1 MAAFYEAGASSI
13 PPQNYYSESTVT
25 SESVQVLNLL
35 DLKPIRNARF
45 EATEEGLVTLFV
57 PKFQN
62 QWTVRWLIPLL
73 AKPYIRLKLDTY
85 GSYIWNACDGNTT
98 IRDIGLS
105 MGEKF
110 GEEVDL
116 LYERIGLFV
125 RRLDESQSLLL
136 SGQSKDGTAAYIKE

>member
-1 MAAFYEAGASSI
+1 MKRV
-13 PPQNYYSESTVT
+13 NSETV
-25 SESVQVLNLL
+25 QALNLL
-35 DLKPIRNARF
+35 ELKPIRNTRS
-45 EATEEGLVTLFV
+45 ETNEEGLVTLFV

-73 AKPYIRLKLDTY
+73 AKPHIRLKLDRY

-98 IRDIGLS
+98 VRDIGQK

-116 LYERIGLFV
+116 LYERIGLFI
-125 RRLDESQSLLL
+125 RRLDESQSLLITGKSSNGMML
-136 SGQSKDGTAAYIKE
+136 EKSEK

>member
-1 MAAFYEAGASSI
+1 MKFVDPETAKA
-13 PPQNYYSESTVT
+13 
-25 SESVQVLNLL
+25 LNLL
-35 DLKPIRNARF
+35 ELKPVRNARS
-45 EATEEGLVTLFV
+45 ETNEEGLVTLFV

-73 AKPYIRLKLDTY
+73 AKPHIRLKLDSY

-98 IRDIGLS
+98 VRDIGVK

-116 LYERIGLFV
+116 LYERIGLFI
-125 RRLDESQSLLL
+125 RRLDESQSLLIT
-136 SGQSKDGTAAYIKE
+136 GTPKDGMVFDVGEK